1 MGKCQRLPL
10 RSPIAIILLSRK
22 TVTWVASKV
31 TTQPASMIGAIPPS
45 ACWRPGTICAGTDNE
60 GAMVVNPDVVA
71 CRVLPSGCIIGVR
84 NGVILLFCDSRC
96 ACVEGY
102 RMCVHPLSAIN
113 ELLLIILLLCL

>member
-1 MGKCQRLPL
+1 M

-45 ACWRPGTICAGTDNE
+45 ACWRPGTLCAGTDNE
-60 GAMVVNPDVVA
+60 GAMVVKPDVVA

-102 RMCVHPLSAIN
+102 RMCVHPLSAIY